1 MKEVKI
7 AIVGFGNVGRGLAR
21 VLAEKKDFL
30 SRRHGL
36 RFAVV
41 AIAEKDGSLTS
52 EGGLDLGRA
61 LRLPLRKNACWT
73 GMKSTEV
80 LDSID
85 ADMVVELTPGNM
97 KTGEPGLT
105 HIMKSLERG
114 MDVVTSNKTPLAL
127 EFRRIMNYARK
138 HGREVMYEA
147 TVGGAI
153 PLINLYRST
162 LQINEIRNIYGILNG
177 TTNFMLS
184 KMSEENV
191 DFEIALKEAQEAG
204 MAESDCSYDVDGM
217 DTAVKVI
224 ILANSI
230 MERNISLHD
239 MKITGIRDINSET
252 IELAKKHG
260 SEIKLIGDVRGMEVS
275 PRLIPQR
282 HPLNISGVLNA
293 VMLETDV
300 AGDITMTGVGAGPR
314 ETASS
319 LMSDI
324 LQLAVKRRQNVF

>member
-1 MKEVKI
+1 MREVKI
-7 AIVGFGNVGRGLAR
+7 AIVGFGNVGRSLAQ
-21 VLAEKKDFL
+21 VLVEKKNFL
-30 SRRHGL
+30 SRKYGL
-36 RFAVV
+36 RFPVV
-41 AIAEKDGSLTS
+41 AIAEKDGSLID

-61 LRLPLRKNACWT
+61 LRMPLRKNACWS
-73 GMKSTEV
+73 GMKSDEV
-80 LDSID
+80 LESVD
-85 ADMVVELTPGNM
+85 ADIMLELTPGNM

-105 HIMKSLERG
+105 HIMKSLKCG

-127 EFRRIMNYARK
+127 AFRRIMDHARK

-177 TTNFMLS
+177 TTNFILS
-184 KMSEENV
+184 KMSEEGV
-191 DFEIALKEAQEAG
+191 DFEIAMKEAQESG

-217 DTAVKVI
+217 DTAVKVV

-230 MERNISLHD
+230 RERSISLGD
-239 MKITGIRDINSET
+239 IRITGIRDINSET

-260 SEIKLIGDVRGMEVS
+260 SEIKLIGDVSEMEVS
-275 PRLIPQR
+275 PRIIPQR
-282 HPLNISGVLNA
+282 HPLNISGALNA
-293 VMLETDV
+293 VMLETDI
-300 AGDITMTGVGAGPR
+300 AGDITITGAGAGPR

-324 LQLAVKRRQNVF
+324 ILLAVKKR